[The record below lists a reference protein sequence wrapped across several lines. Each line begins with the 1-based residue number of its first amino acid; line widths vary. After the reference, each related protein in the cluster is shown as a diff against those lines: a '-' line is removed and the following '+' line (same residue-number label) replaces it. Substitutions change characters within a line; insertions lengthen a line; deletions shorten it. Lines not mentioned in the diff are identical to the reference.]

1 MAGNVKAPLPVSEKT
16 WPLGQVLTRP
26 GESEW
31 HQSRNEEATRK
42 RRGSAKERVMRR
54 NHANLSVGL
63 VPSHGVLVGQDV
75 EAWTVLDSALMFTL
89 TMLDMEM

>member
-1 MAGNVKAPLPVSEKT
+1 
-16 WPLGQVLTRP
+16 
-26 GESEW
+26 
-31 HQSRNEEATRK
+31 
-42 RRGSAKERVMRR
+42 MRR